1 MDWLTIGGSLAA
13 VLALGG
19 VALWLRL
26 GRTERMLVEESDA
39 LRAADEA
46 VAGFAGV
53 SAVIGADGRAAL
65 VFGEDR
71 RVVVLKAHGARI
83 AARVIDWDA
92 VRATPGAMLIETN
105 ERRFGAVMLQGV
117 DALDVRR
124 LAPQLTRV

>member
-1 MDWLTIGGSLAA
+1 MNWLVLGGSLAA

-19 VALWLRL
+19 AATLLRL
-26 GRTERMLVEESDA
+26 GPTQRMLVEEADA

-46 VAGFAGV
+46 VAGFVGV

-71 RVVVLKAHGARI
+71 RVVVLKTHGARI
-83 AARVIDWDA
+83 AARVIEWDA
-92 VRATPGAMLIETN
+92 VRATPGGMLVETR
-105 ERRFGAVMLQGV
+105 ERRFGAVTLLGV